1 MNENFSNEMQNVT
14 SKYFFVLYSL
24 IREKTVVVISGQ
36 VGVVL
41 FTAGM
46 ELHSSYRVALFILAF

>member
-1 MNENFSNEMQNVT
+1 MDENFSNEMRNVI
-14 SKYFFVLYSL
+14 SNFFVLYSL

-36 VGVVL
+36 VVVVL

-46 ELHSSYRVALFILAF
+46 ELHSSYRVALFILVF